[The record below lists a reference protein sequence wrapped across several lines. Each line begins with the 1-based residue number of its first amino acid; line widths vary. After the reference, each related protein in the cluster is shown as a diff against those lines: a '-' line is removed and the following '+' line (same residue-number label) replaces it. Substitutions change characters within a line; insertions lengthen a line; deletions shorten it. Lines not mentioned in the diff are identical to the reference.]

1 MNRKMSGKILLAI
14 ALTAFLT
21 RTASSQDTGLPPLGA
36 DAIQQLGNVVSKYDK
51 FTDKSKIELALQVR
65 GTSLNGMFLTVF
77 CVYSGRAV
85 PVNAKAH
92 IGLAVIGDAYKFEQN
107 NKIIFLIDGDRQVYD
122 PQRFPTQMTNGKV
135 LEFLLIPRE
144 FNVDQLAAVAKAAT
158 VEGRLGGYD
167 EFQLTASQRATLA
180 DFVDKM
186 RGGSETI
193 LSGPTARVELPSNF
207 SYSRQLGE
215 QTGLPYYTLMPD
227 DEAMAN
233 DAAEG
238 KVFQALGVMVQPA
251 MNKFGLALV
260 NAQTQY
266 QLHINKAKG
275 AVITLGQEV
284 FRIPEYEIALR
295 KEVGRLKFETAAIKI
310 SQELFTKLLK
320 SDRVTIQCG
329 SVIYELDQDNIEALK
344 YLGQQIAGEPK
355 LKN

>member
-1 MNRKMSGKILLAI
+1 MSRKILLAI
-14 ALTAFLT
+14 ALIAFWAPTAT
-21 RTASSQDTGLPPLGA
+21 SQDTGLPPLGA
-36 DAIQQLGNVVSKYDK
+36 DAIQHIGNVVSKYDK

-65 GTSLNGMFLTVF
+65 GTTQNGMFLTVF
-77 CVYSGRAV
+77 CVYSGRVV

-92 IGLAVIGDAYKFEQN
+92 IGLAVIGDVYKFEQN

-122 PQRFPTQMTNGKV
+122 PQRFPTEMTNGKV

-144 FNVDQLAAVAKAAT
+144 FNVDQMAAVAKAAT

-167 EFQLTASQRATLA
+167 EFQLTATQRATLA
-180 DFVDKM
+180 EFADKM

-193 LSGPTARVELPSNF
+193 VSGPARIELPSNF
-207 SYSRQLGE
+207 SYRRQLGE
-215 QTGLPYYTLMPD
+215 QTGLPYYSLMPD

-238 KVFQALGVMVQPA
+238 KVFQALGVMAQPG
-251 MNKFGLALV
+251 MNIFGLALI

-275 AVITLGQEV
+275 AVITVGREV

-295 KEVGRLKFETAAIKI
+295 KEVGRLKFETAGIKI
-310 SQELFTKLLK
+310 SPDLFARLLK
-320 SDRVTIQCG
+320 SDQITIQCG

-344 YLGQQIAGEPK
+344 YLGQQIAVEPRP
-355 LKN
+355 KN